1 MFPKKQ
7 EYLYFH
13 YRKYY
18 ERLCFKKLTNRIIVI
33 DKETIDKIFST
44 ADIVEVVSDFVH
56 LKKRGV
62 NYLGNCPFH
71 NEKTPSFTVSPAK
84 GIFKCFGC
92 GKGGN
97 SVNFIMEHEQL
108 TYVETLKWLAKKY
121 HIEVVEKE
129 ESVEEKEQKDA
140 RESMLIV
147 NSFAQAHFVHN
158 LFDTEE
164 GKSVGLKYFKER
176 GFTNPI
182 IKKFELGYCR
192 KSKDAFSL
200 LAIQKGYKE
209 KYLIDTGLT
218 IKRDDGS
225 YYDRFNERVMFPIHN
240 LMGRVVGFGGRTL
253 RTDKNLAKYLNS
265 PESEIYHKSKN
276 LYGLYFAKKAI
287 VQNDRVY
294 LVEGYTD
301 VMSMHQ
307 AGIENVVA
315 SSGTA
320 LTVEQIRLMRRF
332 TPNVTVLYD
341 GDAAGIKAA
350 LRGID
355 LVLEEGM
362 NVKVVLL
369 PDNEDPDSF
378 AHKHSATEFYDFIK
392 SNESDFILFKTRLL
406 LGEVQGDPVKKANLI
421 SDIVRTITVIPDSI
435 TRALYIKECAG
446 LMDVDEKIIH
456 TEVNKQLYKKRE
468 QSWKREQNTP
478 TIPTGE
484 ALTYQLPA
492 SDKFELFDKE
502 IVRLLLAYAHTT
514 LYTIESNDEHSEE
527 IITAASY
534 IFREMEDEI
543 EIQSPVY
550 KLIYEEFRQSYIQGI
565 LLTANHFTNHE
576 NPIISKE
583 ATNLLA
589 EEYVVSKLWGKKGT
603 YITTE
608 ADNLKQVIDRAISGY
623 KYELVMAILQTIEHE
638 LKSSENEKDKEEELA
653 ALHQKYMDYTHYKI
667 AISKLLGER
676 IVLKR

>member
-1 MFPKKQ
+1 M
-7 EYLYFH
+7 
-13 YRKYY
+13 
-18 ERLCFKKLTNRIIVI
+18 I
-33 DKETIDKIFST
+33 DKETIDKIFNAS
-44 ADIVEVVSDFVH
+44 DIVEVVSDFVH

-97 SVNFIMEHEQL
+97 AVNFVMEHEQL
-108 TYVETLKWLAKKY
+108 TYVDSLKWLAKKY

-147 NSFAQAHFVHN
+147 NTFAQGQFIHN
-158 LFDTEE
+158 LFETEE
-164 GKSVGLKYFKER
+164 GRAVGLSYFKER
-176 GFTNPI
+176 GFTDHT

-192 KSKDAFSL
+192 KSKDAFSN
-200 LAIQKGYKE
+200 LAVQKGYKE
-209 KYLIDTGLT
+209 KFLVDTGLT

-240 LMGRVVGFGGRTL
+240 LMGRIVGFGGRTL
-253 RTDKNLAKYLNS
+253 RADKNTAKYLNS

-276 LYGLYFAKKAI
+276 LYGLFFAKKAI

-320 LTVEQIRLMRRF
+320 LTIDQIRLMRRF
-332 TPNVTVLYD
+332 TPNITVLYD

-392 SNESDFILFKTRLL
+392 ANESDFILFKTRLL
-406 LGEVQGDPVKKANLI
+406 LGEVQGDPVKKASLI
-421 SDIVRTITVIPDSI
+421 NDIVRTIAVIPDSI
-435 TRALYIKECAG
+435 TRALYIKECG
-446 LMDVDEKIIH
+446 ILMDVDEKIIH
-456 TEVNKQLYKKRE
+456 TEVNKILFRKRE
-468 QSWKREQNTP
+468 ESWKREQNTP
-478 TIPTGE
+478 KTPTGE
-484 ALTYQLPA
+484 ALTLKLPA
-492 SDKFELFDKE
+492 SDKFEQLDHE
-502 IVRLLLAYAHTT
+502 LIRLLLT
-514 LYTIESNDEHSEE
+514 YTQKPLFKIAATGDHPEE
-527 IITAASY
+527 TVLVSDY
-534 IFREMEDEI
+534 ICRELDGEI
-543 EIQSPVY
+543 EIQTPVY
-550 KLIYEEFRQSYIQGI
+550 RLIFDEFKRNYIQGI
-565 LLTANHFTNHE
+565 VLKTADFVKHE
-576 NPIISKE
+576 NSVISKK
-583 ATNLLA
+583 ASDVLA
-589 EEYVVSKLWGKKGT
+589 EEFKVSKLWSKKGT
-603 YITTE
+603 YISTE
-608 ADNLKQVIDRAISGY
+608 EDQLKPMIDNAINSY
-623 KYELVMAILQTIEHE
+623 KYELVMSILKKLEEEIKETE
-638 LKSSENEKDKEEELA
+638 SVDANNEKLSV
-653 ALHQKYMDYTHYKI
+653 LHESYMAYTQYKM
-667 AISKLLGER
+667 AISKILGER

>member
-1 MFPKKQ
+1 LFPKKQ

-13 YRKYY
+13 SGKLSNALSFNILIYR
-18 ERLCFKKLTNRIIVI
+18 FIMI
-33 DKETIDKIFST
+33 DKETIDKIFNA

-129 ESVEEKEQKDA
+129 ESAEEKEQKDA

-147 NSFAQAHFVHN
+147 NTFAQSQFVHN
-158 LFDTEE
+158 LLETEE
-164 GKSVGLKYFKER
+164 GRSVGLKYFKER
-176 GFTNPI
+176 GFTDPI

-192 KSKDAFSL
+192 KTKDAFSL

-218 IKRDDGS
+218 IKRDDGT

-320 LTVEQIRLMRRF
+320 LTVDQIRLMRRF

-406 LGEVQGDPVKKANLI
+406 LGDVQGDPVKKSNLI

-456 TEVNKQLYKKRE
+456 SEVNKALFKKRE

-478 TIPTGE
+478 TIPAGE
-484 ALTYQLPA
+484 ALTYQLP
-492 SDKFELFDKE
+492 SSNKFELFDKE
-502 IVRLLLAYAHTT
+502 IARLLLVYSDTI
-514 LYTIESNDEHSEE
+514 LYTIAPNDEHPEE
-527 IITAASY
+527 TITAAGY

-550 KLIYEEFRQSYIQGI
+550 KLIFEEFRHHFIQGN
-565 LLTANHFTNHE
+565 LLTASYFTQHE
-576 NPIISKE
+576 NTIISKE
-583 ATNLLA
+583 ASGLLA
-589 EEYVVSKLWGKKGT
+589 QEYLVSKLWSKKGT
-603 YITTE
+603 YISTE
-608 ADNLKQVIDRAISGY
+608 ADNLKHVIDSAISGY
-623 KYELVMAILQTIEHE
+623 KYELVMAILQNLENELKTIE
-638 LKSSENEKDKEEELA
+638 NQNDKEAELA
-653 ALHQKYMDYTHYKI
+653 ALHEKYMDYTHYKM

>member
-1 MFPKKQ
+1 M
-7 EYLYFH
+7 
-13 YRKYY
+13 
-18 ERLCFKKLTNRIIVI
+18 I
-33 DKETIDKIFST
+33 DKETIDKIFDAS
-44 ADIVEVVSDFVH
+44 DIVEVVSDFVN

-84 GIFKCFGC
+84 GIYKCFGC

-108 TYVETLKWLAKKY
+108 SYVDTLKWLAKKY
-121 HIEVVEKE
+121 HIEVQEKE
-129 ESVEEKEQKDA
+129 ESQEEREQKDA

-147 NSFAQAHFVHN
+147 NTFAQTVFTHN
-158 LFDTEE
+158 LHESEE
-164 GKSVGLKYFKER
+164 GRAVGLKYFKER
-176 GFTNPI
+176 GFNDHI

-192 KSKDAFSL
+192 KTRDAFSTH
-200 LAIQKGYKE
+200 AITKGYKE
-209 KYLIDTGLT
+209 KYLIDTGLS
-218 IKRDDGS
+218 IKREDGTLF
-225 YYDRFNERVMFPIHN
+225 DRFNERVIFPIHN

-276 LYGLYFAKKAI
+276 LYGLYLAKKAI
-287 VQNDRVY
+287 TQNDNVY

-350 LRGID
+350 FRGID

-369 PDNEDPDSF
+369 PDGEDPDSF
-378 AHKHSATEFYDFIK
+378 AHKHSATELYDFIK
-392 SNESDFILFKTRLL
+392 VNESDFITFKTRLL
-406 LGEVQGDPVKKANLI
+406 LSDVQDDPVKKANLI
-421 SDIVRTITVIPDSI
+421 ADIVRTIAVIPDTI
-435 TRALYIKECAG
+435 TRAIYVKECSR
-446 LMDVDEKIIH
+446 LMAVDERIIH
-456 TEVNKQLYKKRE
+456 SEINNILFKKRE

-478 TIPTGE
+478 VNPAGE
-484 ALTYQLPA
+484 ALNIQLPV
-492 SDKFELFDKE
+492 SNKFELYEKE
-502 IVRLLLAYAHTT
+502 IIRLLLTHGEKV
-514 LYTIESNDEHSEE
+514 LFTISASDDHPEE
-527 IITAASY
+527 NISTASY
-534 IFREMEDEI
+534 ICRELEDEV

-550 KLIYEEFRQSYIQGI
+550 KLIFDEYRHHYIQGT
-565 LLTANHFTNHE
+565 LLTNTYFTQHKNE
-576 NPIISKE
+576 LVSKAAADLLTEGFPISKMW
-583 ATNLLA
+583 
-589 EEYVVSKLWGKKGT
+589 SKKGT
-603 YITTE
+603 YIATE
-608 ADNLKQVIDRAISGY
+608 EDNLKHVIDSAISGY
-623 KYELVMAILQTIEHE
+623 KYELVLTILQGIETE
-638 LKSSENEKDKEEELA
+638 LKSVDLPENQEELLA
-653 ALHQKYMDYTHYKI
+653 PLYDKYLAYTQFKI
-667 AISKLLGER
+667 SIAKMLGER
-676 IVLKR
+676 IILKR